1 MRRLFL
7 MIGMCVVFARPSGA
21 DVLTFEGLTTAQAV
35 DLTAGNQ
42 GYGGFT
48 WDAGWSLYRGDVY
61 HPPGSFG
68 DYGIVN
74 NFGNDPLG
82 FSAGRPFSVTSLRIA
97 RWSFNA
103 PDSVRIV
110 AYDAARHLVGDTGAI
125 AVGPAF
131 RLVTANFTD
140 VSRVEFLGGHFFAL
154 DNVMTSLAPTPEP
167 GSIALLAMGVVA
179 LGVRRARASAGR
191 LRTQS

>member
-1 MRRLFL
+1 MGAARALHRKPIPGAVLARLLPLVLEGPLRRARRPAPRMSVGEALPRAGPLHRPGGSAELSSEEPEMRRLFL

-21 DVLTFEGLTTAQAV
+21 DVLTFEGLTTTQAV

-48 WDAGWSLYRGDVY
+48 WDAGWYLYRGDVY

-97 RWSFNA
+97 RW
-103 PDSVRIV
+103 
-110 AYDAARHLVGDTGAI
+110 
-125 AVGPAF
+125 
-131 RLVTANFTD
+131 
-140 VSRVEFLGGHFFAL
+140 
-154 DNVMTSLAPTPEP
+154 
-167 GSIALLAMGVVA
+167 
-179 LGVRRARASAGR
+179 
-191 LRTQS
+191 